1 MECRK
6 ELLPSLLHKP
16 KFGTVQQVRT
26 TSEGIKDQEAYTLL
40 QNPYGFS
47 GVGNRHEPKGIK
59 GTVTGR
65 SFDDE
70 QQRQRYNS
78 T

>member
-1 MECRK
+1 MIEPADISK
-6 ELLPSLLHKP
+6 VKI
-16 KFGTVQQVRT
+16 
-26 TSEGIKDQEAYTLL
+26 SEGIKDQEAYTLL

-59 GTVTGR
+59 GTITGR

-70 QQRQRYNS
+70 Q
-78 T
+78 